1 MVKCVHL
8 GTCTCKSPEAG
19 TVSSRVVWNTRETS
33 IGPARGTVELWNI
46 LVREWGRGEMFC
58 AGWEGYVLMPFACGA
73 SGLFVCHLVS
83 LNGLKLAGDQAALE
97 LQKSHMPRPPRIGIK
112 VCILGSYEGVS

>member
-1 MVKCVHL
+1 MCAVWVGWVWSQAEELEDMVKCVHL

-46 LVREWGRGEMFC
+46 LVREGRMF
-58 AGWEGYVLMPFACGA
+58 
-73 SGLFVCHLVS
+73 S
-83 LNGLKLAGDQAALE
+83 
-97 LQKSHMPRPPRIGIK
+97 
-112 VCILGSYEGVS
+112 

>member
-1 MVKCVHL
+1 MVKYVHL

-46 LVREWGRGEMFC
+46 LVREWGRGECSAQVGKGMFSC
-58 AGWEGYVLMPFACGA
+58 LLLVVLLGC
-73 SGLFVCHLVS
+73 LFVTLY
-83 LNGLKLAGDQAALE
+83 L
-97 LQKSHMPRPPRIGIK
+97 
-112 VCILGSYEGVS
+112 